1 MAYINFQPKDNFHIN
16 LWTGNSTTDR
26 AMTGIG
32 FKPDLLW
39 IKGRNEGTDHE
50 LNDAVRGSTKYLNS
64 NDTGVEATEAESVKS
79 FDADGYTLGNA
90 NYWNWTAKTF
100 VGWSWKA
107 GTTTG
112 LSGGTI
118 TPTAYSINTTAG
130 FGIYQYDG
138 NSTSGAT
145 IAHGLGVAPQMVI
158 VKCLDAAENWTV
170 GHTGFGFTKWM
181 PLDTSGTPTATSVI
195 WNDTAPDATNIT
207 LGNNSLVNTHT
218 TRGYVMYAFA
228 PIKGYSA
235 FGKYVGNNDADGP
248 FCYTGFQP
256 AWVCM
261 KRVDSSENWTLYDNQ
276 RLGYN
281 PQTFGIRPNLS
292 NIESEYSGTSG
303 ARGVDFLSNGFKIRE
318 DGTNMNAN
326 NGDYIYMAFAKQPLV
341 SSNEVA
347 GVVR

>member
-228 PIKGYSA
+228 PIKG
-235 FGKYVGNNDADGP
+235 
-248 FCYTGFQP
+248 
-256 AWVCM
+256 
-261 KRVDSSENWTLYDNQ
+261 
-276 RLGYN
+276 
-281 PQTFGIRPNLS
+281 
-292 NIESEYSGTSG
+292 
-303 ARGVDFLSNGFKIRE
+303 
-318 DGTNMNAN
+318 
-326 NGDYIYMAFAKQPLV
+326 
-341 SSNEVA
+341 
-347 GVVR
+347 